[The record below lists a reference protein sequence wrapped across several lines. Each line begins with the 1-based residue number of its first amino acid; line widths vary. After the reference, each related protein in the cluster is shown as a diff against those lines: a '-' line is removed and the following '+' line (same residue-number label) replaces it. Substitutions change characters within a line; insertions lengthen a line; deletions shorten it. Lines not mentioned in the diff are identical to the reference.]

1 MSTRGGRAPAGK
13 RGSGDFTLLGCES
26 VRGQAQQALPLPWSA
41 QERRD
46 LEAIVAT
53 SIPALRKAVLAVTAA
68 AARKREREG
77 SAASAMGSIA
87 HAAVHGGSEESR
99 RAAFLSELRA
109 RLSASLP
116 LVKDV
121 EQRMPTLPPE
131 VCMQATSEMI
141 DSLGFNLRPVSK
153 RSAPKAGRVQI
164 EAVLQ
169 RTFNSSTELE
179 AVFGPR
185 WYLEYSAPRAALA
198 GRARAGGLR
207 RAGLCWGPPPAFFFF
222 SPPPVGGRG
231 KKKPPPPPGG

>member
-1 MSTRGGRAPAGK
+1 M
-13 RGSGDFTLLGCES
+13 
-26 VRGQAQQALPLPWSA
+26 
-41 QERRD
+41 
-46 LEAIVAT
+46 AT

-121 EQRMPTLPPE
+121 EQRMPTLTPE

-185 WYLEYSAPRAALA
+185 WYLEYSARLMLIFCPPIHVEVVRTTVESRRWSFVPGSDGGHYTDMEVLSTASFVDLRVRMRYVALFHD
-198 GRARAGGLR
+198 LI
-207 RAGLCWGPPPAFFFF
+207 PAEDLQEILNLYTLT
-222 SPPPVGGRG
+222 R
-231 KKKPPPPPGG
+231 